1 MNAIPGGVGP
11 ASSEPTL
18 MRGLLEG
25 VPDPAAV
32 LGLDMTYLAFNRA
45 YADTLAAT
53 FCSSAGL
60 GNPMGASVDGTVD
73 SEGRTVRDALLRARA
88 GASVAQQLKGVR
100 SHFHPLRGQDG
111 QVLGVLHLLQTAL
124 ESPHAQAK
132 AQAPTVPTWFR
143 LSQALRL
150 AGSTGTGPELPRIRV
165 FTWDAALGDL
175 TWSGSLQDF
184 AVLVGHLPAPTEPS
198 ERMNPEDSRRLVER
212 ISEWQRE
219 GRTEVSFD
227 FRVVRPDGT
236 ERSLDA
242 WARLVP
248 ASVGVPARL
257 IGINVDVTELARTEH
272 HLAESRAAYER
283 LFNLTLDGIV
293 LLALRPGKP
302 AQTIRSNLALETLSG
317 RSSASLAG
325 TAFSELLPEGE
336 RSGFEKQL
344 WGLTPDKGVQHE
356 FTIRT
361 PTGQSLHIEATS
373 RAFVQ
378 DGRPMVLSVLR
389 DITSRVLRSQELLS
403 REQWFRTMSDS
414 LPSIVWSADKTGQVT
429 YYNANWFSYTGL
441 SPSEGLGEGWNKV
454 IHPDDVARLRGAW
467 WHAVEHH
474 ERYNQEGRVRGKD
487 GHYRWFLHRG
497 YPLSSPVKEG
507 PHFVGTSTD
516 IDPIKASE
524 VALREREDWL
534 GSIVDTI
541 PHMVWTANAQGA
553 VEFQSRQLV
562 QYTGAPPRE
571 PPQLPWHFHPDDV
584 ERASASWQ
592 RMLKGGAATSE
603 EFRLFSHEGTYRWFS
618 VAAAPLK
625 DSDGRVVRWTGTWTD
640 ITPQKAAVELLKE
653 ADKRKDEFLA
663 VLSHELRNPLA
674 PIRLSL
680 GLLEQVPAGSPPWK
694 RAFNILHRQT
704 DQLARLVDDLL
715 DLTRMTRG
723 KIRLQLKPL
732 DVVSLVNGCVED
744 HREEFDIQGVSLEVA
759 LPPGP
764 GWVQADG
771 SRISQAIGNLLQ
783 NAAKFTPR
791 GGSARVSVQMGD
803 EDIEVAVEDTGQ
815 GISPDLMPRLFEPF
829 VQEEAGIERSKGGLG
844 LGLALVRT
852 LVKMH
857 GGSVT
862 ASSQGVGRGAR
873 LAITLPRITAPQ
885 LVAAAAT
892 PASSSRQKHVLVIED
907 NEDAA
912 ESLRAFLELEGHLV
926 EVASDGM
933 AGVANARSNRPD
945 VVFCDIGLP
954 GMDGYAVA
962 RALRATPEFAQVRLY
977 ALTGY
982 ASAEDVRRAKEAG
995 FSALLAKPASPA
1007 QLDDAVQGRD

>member
-1 MNAIPGGVGP
+1 
-11 ASSEPTL
+11 

-25 VPDPAAV
+25 VPDPTAV
-32 LGLDMTYLAFNRA
+32 LGLDLTYLAFNRT
-45 YADTLAAT
+45 YSDTLAAT
-53 FCSSAGL
+53 FRSSVGL
-60 GNPMGASVDGTVD
+60 GTPVGAAFDRTVD
-73 SEGRTVRDALLRARA
+73 TEGLTVREAVLRARA
-88 GASVAQQLKGVR
+88 GTSVVQQLEGVR
-100 SHFHPLRGQDG
+100 SHFHPLRGLDG
-111 QVLGVLHLLQTAL
+111 QVLGVLHLLQPVP
-124 ESPHAQAK
+124 ESSHVQPK
-132 AQAPTVPTWFR
+132 ASASPAPSWLR
-143 LSQALRL
+143 LSQALRR
-150 AGSTGTGPELPRIRV
+150 AGSAGQGAELPHIRV

-184 AVLVGHLPAPTEPS
+184 AALVGHLPEPTEPS
-198 ERMNPEDSRRLVER
+198 ERMNPEDSKRLVER
-212 ISEWQRE
+212 ISEWQKE
-219 GRTEVSFD
+219 GRTEISFD

-236 ERSLDA
+236 ERCLDA
-242 WARLVP
+242 WARLLP
-248 ASVGVPARL
+248 ASVGEPARL
-257 IGINVDVTELARTEH
+257 IGINVDITESVKAEH

-293 LLALRPGKP
+293 LLALRPGEP
-302 AQTIRSNLALETLSG
+302 ARTVQANLALETLSG
-317 RSSASLAG
+317 RTAASLTG
-325 TAFSELLPEGE
+325 HAFSELLPESE

-344 WGLTPDKGVQHE
+344 RALAPNKGVQHE

-361 PTGQSLHIEATS
+361 PTGHSLHIEATS
-373 RAFVQ
+373 RAFEQ

-389 DITSRVLRSQELLS
+389 DITSRALRNQELVS

-414 LPSIVWSADKTGQVT
+414 LPSIVWSADQHGKIT
-429 YYNANWFSYTGL
+429 YYNANWFTYTGL
-441 SPSEGLGEGWNKV
+441 SPKEGLGEGWNKV
-454 IHPDDVARLRGAW
+454 IHPDDLERLQSAW
-467 WHAVEHH
+467 LHAVNHH
-474 ERYNQEGRVRGKD
+474 EPYEQEGRVRGKD

-497 YPLSSPVKEG
+497 YPLSSMGREG
-507 PHFVGTSTD
+507 PHWVGTSTD

-562 QYTGAPPRE
+562 QYTGAPPRDL
-571 PPQLPWHFHPDDV
+571 PQIPWHFHPDDV
-584 ERASASWQ
+584 ERASDSWQ
-592 RMLKGGAATSE
+592 RMLKGGAAISE
-603 EFRLFSHEGTYRWFS
+603 EFRVFSHDGTYRWFS

-625 DSDGRVVRWTGTWTD
+625 DSEGRVVRWTGTWTD

-680 GLLEQVPAGSPPWK
+680 DILEQVPAESPPWK
-694 RAFNILHRQT
+694 RAFTILHRQT
-704 DQLARLVDDLL
+704 DQLSRLVDDLL

-732 DVVSLVNGCVED
+732 DLVSLVNGCVED
-744 HREEFDIQGVSLEVA
+744 HREEFDKQGVSLEVA
-759 LPPGP
+759 LPPSP

-771 SRISQAIGNLLQ
+771 SRISQAVGNLLQ

-791 GGSARVSVQMGD
+791 GGAARVSVQLSG
-803 EDIEVAVEDTGQ
+803 ENIEVAVQDTGQ
-815 GISPDLMPRLFEPF
+815 GISPELMPRLFEPF

-852 LVKMH
+852 LVQMH

-862 ASSQGVGRGAR
+862 ASSQGVGRGTR
-873 LAITLPRITAPQ
+873 LAITLPRIDVPQ
-885 LVAAAAT
+885 PLAEEAT
-892 PASSSRQKHVLVIED
+892 HTRGSQKRHVLVIED
-907 NEDAA
+907 NADAA
-912 ESLRAFLELEGHLV
+912 ESLRAFLELDGHLV
-926 EVASDGM
+926 EVEADGM
-933 AGVANARSNRPD
+933 AGLANARTNRPD

-962 RALRATPEFAQVRLY
+962 RALRAAPEFAQVRLY

-982 ASAEDVRRAKEAG
+982 ASVEDVRRAKEAG
-995 FSALLAKPASPA
+995 FSALLAKPASPD
-1007 QLDDAVQGRD
+1007 QLYEAVQGRS